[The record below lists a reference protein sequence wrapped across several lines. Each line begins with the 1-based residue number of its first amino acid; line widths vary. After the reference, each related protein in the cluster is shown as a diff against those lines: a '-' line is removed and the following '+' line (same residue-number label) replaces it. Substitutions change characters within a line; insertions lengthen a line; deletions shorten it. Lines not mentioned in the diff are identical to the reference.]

1 MHELT
6 VLRMLTAAAV
16 CRLSFVRAVYVV
28 VVHEY
33 PVMIIFCRGD
43 SMLQVRKSVGFIGGA
58 KLSVVV

>member
-16 CRLSFVRAVYVV
+16 CRLSFVRAVYV